1 MMLEIYVKP
10 GSGRNRICGYDEW
23 RKCWVVEVKAPPTK
37 GKANKELLSYLSEVF
52 GAEVRIVKGER
63 GQRKIIQVNMDE
75 KELLKKL
82 EELSCGSWS

>member
-37 GKANKELLSYLSEVF
+37 GKANKELISYLSEVL
-52 GAEVRIVKGER
+52 GAEVRIVKGDKT
-63 GQRKIIQVNMDE
+63 QRKIVQVDMDE
-75 KELLKKL
+75 NELLKKL
-82 EELSCGSWS
+82 EALSCEN